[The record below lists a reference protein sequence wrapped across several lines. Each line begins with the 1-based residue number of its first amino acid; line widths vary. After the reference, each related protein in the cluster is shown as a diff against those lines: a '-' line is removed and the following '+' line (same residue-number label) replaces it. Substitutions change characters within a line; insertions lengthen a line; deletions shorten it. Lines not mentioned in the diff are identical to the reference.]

1 MSLDLEL
8 QIFAPEIGQSIQ
20 GCIQEDLYHSLQ
32 TVCSR
37 LGYIHP
43 HDVRLGDLLHSSGK
57 IIGKSGGRQ
66 QDK

>member
-8 QIFAPEIGQSIQ
+8 QILAPEIGQPLQ
-20 GCIQEDLYHSLQ
+20 WCIQEDLYHGLQ

-43 HDVRLGDLLHSSGK
+43 HYVRLGDPLHSSGE
-57 IIGKSGGRQ
+57 IIGKS
-66 QDK
+66 